1 MGRLPISTQ
10 VKAVV
15 VEPQRPERVY
25 VAGPS
30 GVFKSDDAGQTW
42 QASSG
47 GLEGIEVV
55 ALSLDPA
62 KQDRVFAGVADGRV
76 FTSDD
81 GGASWRAWH
90 SED

>member
-1 MGRLPISTQ
+1 MGSLPISNQ

-25 VAGPS
+25 VAGAA
-30 GVFKSDDAGQTW
+30 GIYRSDDAGQTW
-42 QASSG
+42 QAASG

-62 KQDRVFAGVADGRV
+62 KQDRVFGGAADGRV
-76 FTSDD
+76 FESDD
-81 GGASWRAWH
+81 GGVTWRRWTQ
-90 SED
+90 